1 MATSGHLVNGADGP
15 VTTSG
20 GSSCPCHPPEQPPGE
35 ATSVPQAWAPEA
47 HLSPLPPSLGPGR
60 GLARL
65 GVDVRLHSLFVIVVF
80 IFIKNVFFLET
91 ELVDSIM

>member
-20 GSSCPCHPPEQPPGE
+20 GSSCPCYPSEQPPGE

-47 HLSPLPPSLGPGR
+47 HLSPLTPSLGPGK
-60 GLARL
+60 GPGTSGSGCAS
-65 GVDVRLHSLFVIVVF
+65 SLTLCYCCFYF
-80 IFIKNVFFLET
+80 Y
-91 ELVDSIM
+91 